1 MTHQNTDHDRRER
14 ARFKL
19 KPGTVV
25 LLGRQWPHS
34 TIVGE
39 ILDISTDG
47 VAVQYVGD
55 EPAQQEPC
63 ELGIASTE
71 RHTYLGRFP
80 ATPVSDF
87 TMAKIPFGSLVP
99 RRLALRFGPLDPDQT
114 ADLENYIK
122 ENAVTKV

>member
-1 MTHQNTDHDRRER
+1 MTNQKSEHDRRKR
-14 ARFKL
+14 RRFKL

-25 LLGRQWPHS
+25 LLNRQWPHS

-39 ILDISTDG
+39 VLDISADG

-63 ELGIASTE
+63 QLGIASTE
-71 RHTYLGRFP
+71 PHTYLGRLP

-87 TMAKIPFGSLVP
+87 TMAKIPFGSLVS
-99 RRLALRFGPLDPDQT
+99 RRLTLRFGPLEPDQAAELQT
-114 ADLENYIK
+114 YIR
-122 ENAVTKV
+122 ENAKKI